1 MCNKTLMEIVMPE
14 EVKNQATNKQET
26 LTPAQIK
33 QKRKN
38 EIIRVIKF
46 VLFSASA
53 GIIQF
58 ASCTLLFEVA
68 KLEYVWSYII
78 SVVLSVLWNFTFN
91 RKFTFKS
98 ASNIPIAMLKVAA
111 FYLVFTPLSALW
123 SWALEDLCGWNEYL
137 VLAPT
142 MIINMVTEYL
152 YCTYFVFKNSMN
164 TNKLGQKEKEELE
177 KMGLAQNAENVEE
190 EIVTE
195 EVDENDEANA

>member
-1 MCNKTLMEIVMPE
+1 MSEEIKNE
-14 EVKNQATNKQET
+14 KNNEQEV
-26 LTPAQIK
+26 LTPAQQK
-33 QKRKN
+33 LKRKK
-38 EIIRVIKF
+38 EIIRIVKF

-142 MIINMVTEYL
+142 MLINMVTEYL

-164 TNKLGQKEKEELE
+164 TNKLGQKENEELKKAGIIQE
-177 KMGLAQNAENVEE
+177 ATNELQEENV
-190 EIVTE
+190 TE
-195 EVDENDEANA
+195 TENKED

>member
-1 MCNKTLMEIVMPE
+1 MSEEIKNE
-14 EVKNQATNKQET
+14 KNNEQEV
-26 LTPAQIK
+26 LTPAQQK
-33 QKRKN
+33 LKRKN
-38 EIIRVIKF
+38 EIIRIVKF

-58 ASCTLLFEVA
+58 VSCTLLFEVA

-142 MIINMVTEYL
+142 MLINMVTEYL

-164 TNKLGQKEKEELE
+164 TNKLGQKENEELKKAGIIQE
-177 KMGLAQNAENVEE
+177 ATNELQEENV
-190 EIVTE
+190 TE
-195 EVDENDEANA
+195 TENKED

>member
-1 MCNKTLMEIVMPE
+1 MAE
-14 EVKNQATNKQET
+14 EVKNTTAEEKEV
-26 LTPAQIK
+26 LTPAQQK
-33 QKRKN
+33 LKRKQ
-38 EIIRVIKF
+38 ELIRAIKF

-78 SVVLSVLWNFTFN
+78 SVVLSVIWNFTFN

-111 FYLVFTPLSALW
+111 FYLVFTPVSGLW

-137 VLAPT
+137 VLVPT
-142 MIINMVTEYL
+142 MLINMVTEYL
-152 YCTYFVFKNSMN
+152 YCTFFVFKNSMN
-164 TNKLGQKEKEELE
+164 TNALGQKEKEALQ
-177 KMGLAQNAENVEE
+177 KAGQVT
-190 EIVTE
+190 TE
-195 EVDENDEANA
+195 ETVVEDENKPE

>member
-1 MCNKTLMEIVMPE
+1 MTEEIKNDN
-14 EVKNQATNKQET
+14 VKEQEI
-26 LTPAQIK
+26 LTPAQQK
-33 QKRKN
+33 LKRKH
-38 EIIRVIKF
+38 EIIRVVKF

-68 KLEYVWSYII
+68 KMEYVWAYII

-137 VLAPT
+137 VLVPT

-164 TNKLGQKEKEELE
+164 TNKLGQKENEALQKAGQQIDESAIAEES
-177 KMGLAQNAENVEE
+177 
-190 EIVTE
+190 IE
-195 EVDENDEANA
+195 EVLESEDICDKE

>member
-1 MCNKTLMEIVMPE
+1 MSEEIKKE
-14 EVKNQATNKQET
+14 QET
-26 LTPAQIK
+26 LTPEQQK
-33 QKRKN
+33 LKRKQ

-78 SVVLSVLWNFTFN
+78 SVVLSVIWNFTFN

-98 ASNIPIAMLKVAA
+98 ASNIPIAMMKVAA
-111 FYLVFTPLSALW
+111 FYLVFTPVSGLW

-137 VLAPT
+137 VLVPT
-142 MIINMVTEYL
+142 MLINMVTEYL
-152 YCTYFVFKNSMN
+152 YCTFFVFKNSMN
-164 TNKLGQKEKEELE
+164 TNKLGQKEKDALAKAGQTNTTLEVAEENTE
-177 KMGLAQNAENVEE
+177 EHIENEATEEAQN
-190 EIVTE
+190 
-195 EVDENDEANA
+195 

>member
-1 MCNKTLMEIVMPE
+1 MTEEIKNE
-14 EVKNQATNKQET
+14 NVKEQEI
-26 LTPAQIK
+26 LTPAQQK
-33 QKRKN
+33 LKRKN

-68 KLEYVWSYII
+68 KMEYVWAYII

-98 ASNIPIAMLKVAA
+98 ANNIPIAMLKVAA

-164 TNKLGQKEKEELE
+164 TNKLGQKENEELL
-177 KMGLAQNAENVEE
+177 KAGQQNDESAIAEES
-190 EIVTE
+190 IE
-195 EVDENDEANA
+195 EVLESEDVCDKE

>member
-1 MCNKTLMEIVMPE
+1 MTEEIKNE
-14 EVKNQATNKQET
+14 NVKEQEI
-26 LTPAQIK
+26 LTPAQQK
-33 QKRKN
+33 LKRKN
-38 EIIRVIKF
+38 EIIRVVKF

-68 KLEYVWSYII
+68 KMEYVWAYII

-164 TNKLGQKEKEELE
+164 TNKLGQKENEELKKAGQQIDE
-177 KMGLAQNAENVEE
+177 SAIAEES
-190 EIVTE
+190 IE
-195 EVDENDEANA
+195 EVLESEDTCDKE

>member
-1 MCNKTLMEIVMPE
+1 MSEEIKNE
-14 EVKNQATNKQET
+14 KNNEQEV
-26 LTPAQIK
+26 LTPAQQK
-33 QKRKN
+33 LKRKN
-38 EIIRVIKF
+38 EIIRIVKF

-58 ASCTLLFEVA
+58 TSCTLLFEVA

-164 TNKLGQKEKEELE
+164 TNKLGQKENEELKKAGIIQE
-177 KMGLAQNAENVEE
+177 ATNELQEENV
-190 EIVTE
+190 TE
-195 EVDENDEANA
+195 TENKED

>member
-1 MCNKTLMEIVMPE
+1 MTEEIKNE
-14 EVKNQATNKQET
+14 NVKEQEI
-26 LTPAQIK
+26 LTPAQQK
-33 QKRKN
+33 LKRKN
-38 EIIRVIKF
+38 EIIRVVKF

-68 KLEYVWSYII
+68 KMEYVWAYII

-164 TNKLGQKEKEELE
+164 TNKLGQKENEELL
-177 KMGLAQNAENVEE
+177 KAGQQNDECAITEESVEE
-190 EIVTE
+190 VLESEDVCDNE
-195 EVDENDEANA
+195 

>member
-1 MCNKTLMEIVMPE
+1 MSE
-14 EVKNQATNKQET
+14 
-26 LTPAQIK
+26 K
-33 QKRKN
+33 QKLSKKEN
-38 EIIRVIKF
+38 VLQVIKF

-53 GIIQF
+53 GLIQISSF
-58 ASCTLLFEVA
+58 TLLMEVFH
-68 KLEYVWSYII
+68 LGNTWSYII
-78 SVVLSVLWNFTFN
+78 SLTLSVLWNFTFN

-98 ASNIPIAMLKVAA
+98 ANNIPIAMLKVAA

-164 TNKLGQKEKEELE
+164 TNKLGQKENEALQKAGQQIDESAIAEES
-177 KMGLAQNAENVEE
+177 
-190 EIVTE
+190 IE
-195 EVDENDEANA
+195 EVLESEDTCDKE

>member
-1 MCNKTLMEIVMPE
+1 MSEEIKNE
-14 EVKNQATNKQET
+14 KNNEQEV
-26 LTPAQIK
+26 LTPAQQK
-33 QKRKN
+33 LKRKK
-38 EIIRVIKF
+38 EIIRIVKF

-164 TNKLGQKEKEELE
+164 TNKLGQKENEELKKAGIIQE
-177 KMGLAQNAENVEE
+177 ATNELQEENV
-190 EIVTE
+190 TE
-195 EVDENDEANA
+195 TENKED

>member
-1 MCNKTLMEIVMPE
+1 MTEEIKNE
-14 EVKNQATNKQET
+14 NVKEQEI
-26 LTPAQIK
+26 LTPAQQK
-33 QKRKN
+33 LKRKN
-38 EIIRVIKF
+38 EIIRVVKF

-68 KLEYVWSYII
+68 KMEYVWAYII

-98 ASNIPIAMLKVAA
+98 ANNIPIAMLKVAA

-164 TNKLGQKEKEELE
+164 TNKLGQKENEELL
-177 KMGLAQNAENVEE
+177 KAGQQNDESAIAEES
-190 EIVTE
+190 IE
-195 EVDENDEANA
+195 EVLESEDTCDKE

>member
-1 MCNKTLMEIVMPE
+1 MAE
-14 EVKNQATNKQET
+14 EVKNTTAEEKEV
-26 LTPAQIK
+26 LTPAQQK
-33 QKRKN
+33 LKRKQ
-38 EIIRVIKF
+38 EIIRAIKF

-111 FYLVFTPLSALW
+111 FYLVFTPVSGLW
-123 SWALEDLCGWNEYL
+123 S
-137 VLAPT
+137 
-142 MIINMVTEYL
+142 
-152 YCTYFVFKNSMN
+152 
-164 TNKLGQKEKEELE
+164 
-177 KMGLAQNAENVEE
+177 
-190 EIVTE
+190 
-195 EVDENDEANA
+195 

>member
-1 MCNKTLMEIVMPE
+1 MCAEIKEPKPNDRE
-14 EVKNQATNKQET
+14 A
-26 LTPAQIK
+26 LTPEQLKI
-33 QKRKN
+33 KRKQ
-38 EIIRVIKF
+38 EIIRAVKF

-58 ASCTLLFEVA
+58 ASCTLLFEVV
-68 KLEYVWSYII
+68 KLEYVWAYII

-137 VLAPT
+137 VLVPT

-152 YCTYFVFKNSMN
+152 YCTFFVFKNSMN
-164 TNKLGQKEKEELE
+164 TNKLGEKEKEAL
-177 KMGLAQNAENVEE
+177 MNAGKTKSD
-190 EIVTE
+190 TE
-195 EVDENDEANA
+195 ERSESSEKSN

>member
-1 MCNKTLMEIVMPE
+1 MTEEIKNE
-14 EVKNQATNKQET
+14 NVKEQEI
-26 LTPAQIK
+26 LTPAQQK
-33 QKRKN
+33 LKRKN
-38 EIIRVIKF
+38 EIIRVVKF

-68 KLEYVWSYII
+68 KMEYVWAYII

-164 TNKLGQKEKEELE
+164 TNKLGQKENEALQKAGQQIDESAIAEES
-177 KMGLAQNAENVEE
+177 
-190 EIVTE
+190 IE
-195 EVDENDEANA
+195 EVLESEDTCDKE